1 MNENKI
7 NAICQECDKQ
17 FEYNLKPGYPRKYCV
32 ECSEIKKATYAAK
45 ISPDEQKFNEDMQ
58 VPVVKLGNVGSNPN
72 PDTPLIVPQKA
83 PVSLEYEIRER
94 QVRSNALRCAI
105 EANKAGLAPSKEP
118 DSLLQLAKEFEEYI
132 RNGN

>member
-1 MNENKI
+1 MENKI
-7 NAICQECDKQ
+7 NAICQVPECGKQ

-58 VPVVKLGNVGSNPN
+58 VPVVKPGSEPEL
-72 PDTPLIVPQKA
+72 TELAKRTAQKA